1 MNNQVSVLFLVT
13 VYNGYTANRAELI
26 LVQQAQ
32 VLRPIF
38 GPFDLSFK
46 QSLQV
51 NLSVDL
57 KPDFMV

>member
-1 MNNQVSVLFLVT
+1 VNNQVSVLFLVT

-26 LVQQAQ
+26 LVQAQ